1 MRAAKARFI
10 ASDSNKIRLRTLK
23 VRTDQGAQVR
33 GAQGPSKQLMDLKIE
48 TRPIERLIPYAR
60 NARTHSEEQVAQIA
74 ASIAEFGFVNP
85 VLIGADDVVI
95 AGHGR
100 LLAARRLG
108 MTDVPVVVLDH
119 LTEAQRR
126 ALIIADNRIAE
137 NAGWDE
143 QLLRAELATLRE
155 ENFELDLLGFAETEL
170 GNLLD
175 AINVDTG
182 TAQTHPGLQAGE
194 ANPPS
199 QTLAERFGIPPFSV
213 LNAREGWWQNRKR
226 AWIDLGIR
234 SELGRGAPIGGAPM
248 PMDRAKANESAS
260 FRDQDKL
267 SAIQAQKRGK
277 ATAAPGGS
285 PLPAADYSK
294 SKARGDG
301 RGKAIGNA

>member
-1 MRAAKARFI
+1 M
-10 ASDSNKIRLRTLK
+10 N
-23 VRTDQGAQVR
+23 
-33 GAQGPSKQLMDLKIE
+33 LKIE
-48 TRPIERLIPYAR
+48 TRPIDRLIPYAR
-60 NARTHSEEQVAQIA
+60 NARTHSDDQVAQIA

-108 MTDVPVVVLDH
+108 MSEVPVIALDH
-119 LTEAQRR
+119 LNEAQRR
-126 ALIIADNRIAE
+126 ALVIADNRIAE

-155 ENFELDLLGFAETEL
+155 ENFELDLLGFAEAEL
-170 GNLLD
+170 SSLLD
-175 AINVDTG
+175 AINVDTN
-182 TAQTHPGLQAGE
+182 AGE
-194 ANPPS
+194 SQTGSAEADPPS

-248 PMDRAKANESAS
+248 PIDRAKANETAS
-260 FRDQDKL
+260 FRDQDRL
-267 SAIQAQKRGK
+267 NAIQAQKRGK
-277 ATAAPGGS
+277 ASAAPGGS
-285 PLPAADYSK
+285 PMPAADYSK

-301 RGKAIGNA
+301 RGKAIGNV

>member
-1 MRAAKARFI
+1 
-10 ASDSNKIRLRTLK
+10 
-23 VRTDQGAQVR
+23 
-33 GAQGPSKQLMDLKIE
+33 MDLKIE
-48 TRPIERLIPYAR
+48 TRPVDRLIPYVR
-60 NARTHSEEQVAQIA
+60 NARTHSEEQVSQIA

-85 VLIGADDVVI
+85 LLIGADDMVV

-108 MTDVPVVVLDH
+108 MTEVPVVVLDH
-119 LTEAQRR
+119 LSEAQRR
-126 ALIIADNRIAE
+126 ALVIADNKIAE

-155 ENFELDLLGFAETEL
+155 QDFDLDLLGFAEAEL
-170 GNLLD
+170 GTLLD
-175 AINVDTG
+175 AIDVDTG
-182 TAQTHPGLQAGE
+182 AAETQSGAPSTEG
-194 ANPPS
+194 NPPS

-248 PMDRAKANESAS
+248 PIDRAKSNETAS

-267 SAIQAQKRGK
+267 NAIQAQKRGK
-277 ATAAPGGS
+277 PTAAPGGS

-301 RGKAIGNA
+301 RGKAIGDA

>member
-1 MRAAKARFI
+1 
-10 ASDSNKIRLRTLK
+10 
-23 VRTDQGAQVR
+23 
-33 GAQGPSKQLMDLKIE
+33 MDLKIE
-48 TRPIERLIPYAR
+48 TRPVDRLIPFAH
-60 NARTHSEEQVAQIA
+60 NARTHSDEQVAQIA

-85 VLIGADDVVI
+85 VLIGADGMVI

-108 MTDVPVVVLDH
+108 MAEVPVIVLDH
-119 LTEAQRR
+119 LSEAQRR
-126 ALIIADNRIAE
+126 ALVIADNRIAE

-143 QLLRAELATLRE
+143 QTLQAELGALRE
-155 ENFELDLLGFAETEL
+155 EDFDLDLLGFAETEL

-175 AINVDTG
+175 AINVNPAAAEVQTG
-182 TAQTHPGLQAGE
+182 SQPADLAT
-194 ANPPS
+194 PP

-226 AWIDLGIR
+226 AWIALGIR

-248 PMDRAKANESAS
+248 PMDRTKANETAS

-267 SAIQAQKRGK
+267 NTIQARKRK
-277 ATAAPGGS
+277 ANAAPGGS